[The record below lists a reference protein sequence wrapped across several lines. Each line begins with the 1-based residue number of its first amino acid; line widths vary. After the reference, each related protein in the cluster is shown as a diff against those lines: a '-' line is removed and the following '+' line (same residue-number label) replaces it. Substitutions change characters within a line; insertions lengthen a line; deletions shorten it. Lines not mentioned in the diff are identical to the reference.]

1 MGFLLAV
8 LGAMGALGFWIWRA
22 RSAAEG
28 ARAATELAGDAAS
41 ALRRF
46 GFRRKAGANP
56 LDAEEDPR
64 LAAMAAMAS
73 MARMDGERS
82 MAQTAVLTAAAKDL
96 FLVSEEEA
104 RDMAAY
110 GFWLSAQAEPEEA
123 LRRLD
128 RNLSRSLGPK
138 EWAELISAMR
148 AAAVAEGP
156 LSERQTEALARAEQ
170 ARRTASRSAF
180 PAS

>member
-8 LGAMGALGFWIWRA
+8 LGAMGAVGFWMWRA
-22 RSAAEG
+22 RDAAAG
-28 ARAATELAGDAAS
+28 AKAAADLAGDAAS

-46 GFRRKAGANP
+46 GFRRKAGVNP
-56 LDAEEDPR
+56 LDVEEDPR

-82 MAQTAVLTAAAKDL
+82 AAQTAVLTAAAKDL
-96 FLVSEEEA
+96 FQVPQDEA

-110 GFWLSAQAEPEEA
+110 GFWLSANAEPEEA

-128 RNLSRSLGPK
+128 RNLARSLGPK

-148 AAAVAEGP
+148 AAGVAEGP
-156 LSERQTEALARAEQ
+156 LSERQAEALMRIERARQ
-170 ARRTASRSAF
+170 AST
-180 PAS
+180 